1 MKYPSVRQ
9 PEILTEQLRL
19 MNALFRVSL
28 RQHKPRASRTCAQV
42 CKTHLHLS
50 QKREKMRG
58 YTREK
63 MQHTSEGGCDKRKKS
78 YMWKKRTLKACLF
91 ELFQQRKDA
100 QLENCV
106 FCTSKY
112 SIKASLR
119 KNGEEKSSCTS
130 GKQTIRIPSNFN
142 SIWIWIKACYAWFPH
157 LLVHNWLEIALLIKT
172 LISMYIYLSIHWM
185 KA

>member
-19 MNALFRVSL
+19 VNTLFRVSL

-63 MQHTSEGGCDKRKKS
+63 MQHRSEGGCDKRKKS

-91 ELFQQRKDA
+91 ELFQHRKDA
-100 QLENCV
+100 QPENCV
-106 FCTSKY
+106 FWTSKY
-112 SIKASLR
+112 SIKTSIR
-119 KNGEEKSSCTS
+119 KNREEKSSWTS
-130 GKQTIRIPSNFN
+130 GKQTTEYQVISTAF
-142 SIWIWIKACYAWFPH
+142 WFGSRDVMLGSH
-157 LLVHNWLEIALLIKT
+157 IF
-172 LISMYIYLSIHWM
+172 
-185 KA
+185 